1 MQNIDLKRLTDQELI
16 DLKKTTAQKVKE
28 YHGYSASI
36 KIVLNGG
43 YGALSNEHNRW
54 YSDDLAES
62 ITLTGQLSVKWVA
75 RDLNIFLNKTLKT
88 QADDYVVAIDTDS
101 AYIKVDKAIEMMFP
115 GAEYTQ
121 DQLMDK
127 LEKFAAK
134 VEDVIQASVQSL
146 YDEINS
152 FDAALHMKLEAIGP
166 AIWIAKKRY
175 IMSLMSF
182 KGVRLNPPKI
192 KVQGIEA
199 VRSSTPAACRVWI
212 KEAIPIIM
220 EGDERKLKDFLNE
233 KRELFIAMPFDQVAF
248 PRSANN
254 LEMYEHHETIYR
266 KATPAQV
273 RAALLYNDQVRAHDL
288 QNSLPLI
295 NSGDKIRFCYMRLP
309 NPLFENI
316 FGSPDNLPD
325 EFGLEQYID
334 YNKQFDKAF
343 ALPLQKIFKAAGMNV
358 SDNIDISQFFTDDAI
373 FGVGHNGGPPM
384 FQEYEDDIDLE
395 ISDEEVDLLDG
406 WE

>member
-1 MQNIDLKRLTDQELI
+1 MTDFSTLSDDDLIALQKST
-16 DLKKTTAQKVKE
+16 KQKVKE

-62 ITLTGQLSVKWVA
+62 ITLTGQLSVKWVE
-75 RDLNIFLNKTLKT
+75 RDLNAFLNKTFKT
-88 QADDYVVAIDTDS
+88 TNVDYVVAIDTDS
-101 AYIKVDKAIEMMFP
+101 AYINVDKAIEMMF
-115 GAEYTQ
+115 GDAEYTQ

-134 VEDVIQASVQSL
+134 VEEVIEASVQAL
-146 YDEINS
+146 YKEINS
-152 FDAALHMKLEAIGP
+152 YDAALHMKLEAIGP
-166 AIWIAKKRY
+166 AIWIVKKRY

-199 VRSSTPAACRVWI
+199 VRSSTPAAVRQWI
-212 KEAIPIIM
+212 KDAIPIILS
-220 EGDERKLKDFLNE
+220 GDERKLKDFLNE
-233 KRELFIAMPFDQVAF
+233 KRELFNAMPFSQVAF
-248 PRSANN
+248 PRSANS
-254 LEMYEHHETIYR
+254 LEGYSDPDSIYR
-266 KATPAQV
+266 KGTPAQV
-273 RAALLYNDQVRAHDL
+273 RAALLYNERVHMLDL

-295 NSGDKIRFCYMRLP
+295 NSGDKIRFCYMILP
-309 NPLFENI
+309 NPLYENI
-316 FGSPDNLPD
+316 FGCPDELPD

-343 ALPLQKIFKAAGMNV
+343 ALPLQKIFRAAGMNV
-358 SDNIDISQFFTDDAI
+358 SDNIDITQFFMDDEDMAGI
-373 FGVGHNGGPPM
+373 GHNGGPM
-384 FQEYEDDIDLE
+384 FQEYDDDADLE
-395 ISDEEVDLLDG
+395 ITDDEVDLLDAF
-406 WE
+406 E

>member
-1 MQNIDLKRLTDQELI
+1 MQDIDLATLSDQQLL
-16 DLKKTTAQKVKE
+16 DLQKSTTQKVKE
-28 YHGYSASI
+28 NHGYSAAI

-43 YGALSNEHNRW
+43 FGALSNEHNRW

-62 ITLTGQLSVKWVA
+62 ITLSGQLAVRWVE
-75 RDLNIFLNKTLKT
+75 RDLNLYLNKTFKT
-88 QADDYVVAIDTDS
+88 TNVDYVVAIDTDS
-101 AYIKVDKAIEMMFP
+101 AYIKVDKAIEMMF
-115 GAEYTQ
+115 GDAEYTP

-134 VEDVIQASVQSL
+134 VEAIIEQSVQSL
-146 YDEINS
+146 YQEVNS
-152 FDAALHMKLEAIGP
+152 FDSALHMKLEAIGP

-199 VRSSTPAACRVWI
+199 VRSSTPAACRQWI
-212 KEAIPIIM
+212 KDAIPIILN
-220 EGDERKLKDFLNE
+220 GNERELKAFLNE
-233 KRELFIAMPFDQVAF
+233 KREQFLLMDFEQVAF

-254 LEMYEHHETIYR
+254 LDHYSSPSNIYI

-273 RAALLYNDQVRAHDL
+273 RSALLYNHMVHKLKL

-295 NSGDKIRFCYMRLP
+295 NSGDKIRFCYMKMP
-309 NPLFENI
+309 NPLFENM
-316 FGSPDNLPD
+316 FGCPSNLPE
-325 EFGLEQYID
+325 EFGFEQYID

-343 ALPLQKIFKAAGMNV
+343 ALPLQKILKAAGMNV
-358 SDNIDISQFFTDDAI
+358 SDTIDISQFFVDDEEMM
-373 FGVGHNGGPPM
+373 GHNGGPSM
-384 FQEYEDDIDLE
+384 FQSYDDDQDLE
-395 ISDEEVDLLDG
+395 ISEDELQYLEDDD
-406 WE
+406 